1 MSLINDALKKAAR
14 QRSEEQA
21 ELAPSALGTGGR
33 KRIPRRGAPMTVQTL
48 VLIVAGAAVLVV
60 GSVVVTIVLLTGKSE
75 SRLAQEARSAPPAT
89 VTPSPPPLPAVVVN
103 VPARPAPPP
112 PTAAPVVQEI
122 PTPTP
127 APVVVEAARV
137 PPKPVVALSR
147 AEQIQN
153 FIDSLRVTGVR
164 TAGTDGKAL
173 VDGHVYRV
181 NDILDRN
188 LGLKLQKVDADH
200 LTLVDSAG
208 TTYIKNF

>member
-21 ELAPSALGTGGR
+21 ELAPSAQGTGGR

-60 GSVVVTIVLLTGKSE
+60 GSVVVTVILVTGKSE
-75 SRLAQEARSAPPAT
+75 SRLAQEARSAPLAT
-89 VTPSPPPLPAVVVN
+89 VTPSPQPSPAVVVN
-103 VPARPAPPP
+103 VPARQASPPP
-112 PTAAPVVQEI
+112 PTAAPVVQEV
-122 PTPTP
+122 PTP
-127 APVVVEAARV
+127 ASVVAEATRV

-164 TAGTDGKAL
+164 TAGTDSKAL

-188 LGLKLQKVDADH
+188 LGLKLQKVEADH
-200 LTLVDSAG
+200 LTLVDSTG